1 MRWKVIREEDIYI
14 IKGEHMSRKSRR
26 RNQALAAILGAAAL
40 GMSRAQPGMSGDER
54 RDTRKAMVG
63 SRNKK
68 EAMTIGKTM
77 VGSPVK
83 TSVDY
88 DANPRERAEVM
99 GKAKEANT
107 KMRKAVEK
115 RRDEG
120 ALSPSMPKRKG
131 QEFEFGFGLG
141 ARKGKMVRARGGG
154 MAMRMKPTKLY

>member
-1 MRWKVIREEDIYI
+1 
-14 IKGEHMSRKSRR
+14 MSRKSRR

-40 GMSRAQPGMSGDER
+40 GMSRSPSGISGDDR
-54 RDTRKAMVG
+54 RDKRKAIVG
-63 SRNKK
+63 SSNKK
-68 EAMTIGKTM
+68 EVMTVGKTM

-99 GKAKEANT
+99 GKAKATNT
-107 KMRKAVEK
+107 KIRKAVEK

-120 ALSPSMPKRKG
+120 DLSPTMPKTKG

-141 ARKGKMVRARGGG
+141 AKKGKMIQARGGG